1 MYFELNRIFLFN
13 LKNIVCE
20 GVVWDCVFRLKTKFV
35 FVYLGGGGGL
45 CGMVGMMMNVGVFGV
60 YLDHC
65 VSNWSS
71 DCVCSCYIL
80 CIN

>member
-35 FVYLGGGGGL
+35 FVYLGGGGVVWYGWDDDECGCVWCIFGPL
-45 CGMVGMMMNVGVFGV
+45 CFELEQRLRV
-60 YLDHC
+60 
-65 VSNWSS
+65 
-71 DCVCSCYIL
+71 
-80 CIN
+80 